1 MAMAARE
8 ELLQQEVRE
17 LTEILR
23 DEDSTELHELLKAK
37 GLRASETVLAGMIWG
52 EDGSEFGALLTKS
65 QKCIL
70 FELAPSG
77 SLSRWDTIDD
87 PSTLTYAFEA
97 VSVGLSMM
105 QSGQIV

>member
-1 MAMAARE
+1 MPTRE

-23 DEDSTELHELLKAK
+23 DESSTELQALLASK

-65 QKCIL
+65 EQCIV
-70 FELAPSG
+70 FETAPDG
-77 SLSRWDTIDD
+77 SLIRWETVDD
-87 PSTLTYAFEA
+87 PGTLTYAFQA

-105 QSGQIV
+105 RSGQIS